1 MEKNRFENLI
11 SRVIGCMITVH
22 KGLGPGFL
30 KNVYR
35 RSLEIEFER
44 QRVKYETEKEII
56 MEYQGKEVGVH
67 RLDFLIEGVLVVEL
81 KTVDEIHKK
90 HYAQVRSYVRAM
102 KQKVGLLA
110 NFSDVTL
117 DVRRVEIS

>member
-1 MEKNRFENLI
+1 
-11 SRVIGCMITVH
+11 MITVH

-30 KNVYR
+30 ENVYH
-35 RSLEIEFER
+35 RSLEIEFEC
-44 QRVKYETEKEII
+44 QGLKYEREKEII
-56 MEYQGKEVGVH
+56 VEYQGKEVGIH
-67 RLDFLIEGVLVVEL
+67 RLDFLIEDALVVEL

-90 HYAQVRSYVRAM
+90 HYAQVRSYIRAM